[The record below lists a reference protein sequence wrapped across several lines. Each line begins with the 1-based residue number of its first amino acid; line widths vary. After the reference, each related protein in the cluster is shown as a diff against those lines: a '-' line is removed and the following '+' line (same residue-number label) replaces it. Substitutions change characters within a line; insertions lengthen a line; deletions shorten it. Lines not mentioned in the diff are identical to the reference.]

1 MSGASASRSILLRA
15 VTRLLP
21 LLRNPRLNENVAG
34 PQNNAHTTR
43 RRRRIMRN
51 VTQSK
56 RYWAYKQQRRGR
68 WRRRGVKGAPGPG
81 TGRHLLKRAGM
92 AGSGGGLM
100 QLRRKLV
107 DGGVYQG
114 VAFFAGNFIAKDTA
128 AGFQS
133 DVDGGGANFV
143 MG

>member
-1 MSGASASRSILLRA
+1 MSRSILLRA

-68 WRRRGVKGAPGPG
+68 WRRRDTG
-81 TGRHLLKRAGM
+81 TIR
-92 AGSGGGLM
+92 GGEEDWGFLTEM
-100 QLRRKLV
+100 ISLSQDWGIITNTGEPQIDRGTL
-107 DGGVYQG
+107 
-114 VAFFAGNFIAKDTA
+114 A
-128 AGFQS
+128 A
-133 DVDGGGANFV
+133 
-143 MG
+143 